1 VIWDVFISHAGED
14 KVEVARPLT
23 EALITAGLRVWLD
36 ENELQLGDSL
46 RAKIDHGLAHSRFGV
61 VVLSPSF
68 FAKHW
73 PQQELNGLA
82 ALESSSRK
90 VLLPVWHGVD
100 HDYVAQF
107 SPILADRVAANT
119 GNGIAVVAGQIVSAL
134 RQAESG
140 APSAGIALATTAHDK
155 PYAKWL
161 DTPQIRQGVLRIT
174 PILPVRCQQDEFR
187 FAELREYELVLKKP
201 GSWHDSVP
209 IPLSR
214 LKEPL
219 FSGANEPVT
228 LVLDGRLQWLSVP
241 RSWKVF
247 PEAPTTTQER
257 LIGFSKFSSANDPR
271 VQEIQA
277 ALTRHGIRVGF
288 VREDRLGEVFGQGKQ
303 VVYDDDGFYFR
314 WQGRDTAQILVASG
328 P

>member
-1 VIWDVFISHAGED
+1 LEVAVIWDVFISHAGED
-14 KVEVARPLT
+14 KADVARPLT
-23 EALITAGLRVWLD
+23 DALTAAGLRVWLD
-36 ENELQLGDSL
+36 ENELQLGESL

-73 PQQELNGLA
+73 PKQELNGLA

-100 HDYVAQF
+100 HDFVARF
-107 SPILADRVAANT
+107 SPILADRVAVST
-119 GNGIAVVAGQIVSAL
+119 GKGIASVAAQIVRAF
-134 RQAESG
+134 REEKSG
-140 APSAGIALATTAHDK
+140 PPSAVMATSK
-155 PYAKWL
+155 PYPRWL
-161 DTPQIRQGVLRIT
+161 DTPQIRQGLLRIT
-174 PILPVRCQQDEFR
+174 PILPLRCQQDEFR

-201 GSWHDSVP
+201 GSWHDSIP

-247 PEAPTTTQER
+247 PEAPTTEHER

-271 VQEIQA
+271 IHEIQA

-288 VREDRLGEVFGQGKQ
+288 VRENRLGEVFGQGKQ
-303 VVYDDDGFYFR
+303 VVYDDDGFCFR